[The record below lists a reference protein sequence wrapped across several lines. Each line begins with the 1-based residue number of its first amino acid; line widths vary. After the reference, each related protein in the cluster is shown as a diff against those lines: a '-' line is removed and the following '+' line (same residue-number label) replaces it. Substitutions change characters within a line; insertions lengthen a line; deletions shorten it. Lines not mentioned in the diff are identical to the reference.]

1 VCLFPDKIALLGFNH
16 EGRDSTRMPRACR
29 LGFSLSGHNYGMV
42 SIYAIL
48 AMTNQG
54 GSDIMTGR
62 KELVA
67 VEHHLVPTL
76 GR

>member
-1 VCLFPDKIALLGFNH
+1 
-16 EGRDSTRMPRACR
+16 MPRACR

-42 SIYAIL
+42 STYAIL

-54 GSDIMTGR
+54 GSDIMTGS

>member
-1 VCLFPDKIALLGFNH
+1 
-16 EGRDSTRMPRACR
+16 MPRACR